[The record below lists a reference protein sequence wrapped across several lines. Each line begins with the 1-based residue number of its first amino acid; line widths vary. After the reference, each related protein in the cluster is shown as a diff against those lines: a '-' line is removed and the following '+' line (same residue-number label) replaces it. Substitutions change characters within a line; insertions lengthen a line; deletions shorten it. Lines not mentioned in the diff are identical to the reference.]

1 METIGIV
8 LSMLATVVLSGI
20 VVRALPLG
28 VPTPLVQIG
37 LGALVAAFSD
47 FEVRLDPE
55 VFFLLFLPPLLFLDG
70 WRIPKEGLLR
80 DKGMILELSLGLVFF
95 TVVGMGYFIHWMI
108 PAMPLPVAFALAA
121 IVTPTDPIAVSAITS
136 RVPMPKRVM
145 HVLEGESL
153 LNDASGLV
161 CFRFAVAAA
170 LTGVFSLPGA
180 AVTFVQLAVVGIAAG
195 VALTFVVMFVKGW
208 ISRRLGEESGSHVL
222 ISLLVP
228 FGAYEVAEHL
238 GGSGILAAVAAGIT
252 MSYIELAG
260 GTAASTRV
268 QRTAV
273 WDTVQF
279 ALNGIMFVL
288 LGEQLPGIF
297 AGAMEAVR
305 ESNHENPWWLAVYVV
320 AINFGLA
327 ALRFLWVWIS
337 GRLTLWLARRRG
349 ETVDTKMPLRLVA
362 VMSVAG
368 VRGAITLAGVLTLP
382 LVLADGTEFPARDL
396 TIFLAAGV
404 IIMSL
409 VASSVLLPPLLRGLQ
424 EPAEPAED
432 SEIERARQ
440 AAAEAAIPAIE
451 AALHEMAKGHTDAD
465 VYAEAGARVM
475 ELYRRRLEGY
485 TACENAARVRLAD
498 HIEARLRVAA
508 LCAEREAIY
517 ALARAH
523 RISDQTA
530 RKLVRDVDLQ
540 EERIHGFELALTR
553 RYSER
558 GEDA

>member
-1 METIGIV
+1 MGTIGIV
-8 LSMLATVVLSGI
+8 LSMLAAVVASGI
-20 VVRALPLG
+20 IVRAIPIAIPL
-28 VPTPLVQIG
+28 PLVQIA
-37 LGALVAAFSD
+37 LGAAIAAGAYQRV
-47 FEVRLDPE
+47 ELNPE

-70 WRIPKEGLLR
+70 WRVPKEGLLR
-80 DKGMILELSLGLVFF
+80 DKGMILELALGLVVF
-95 TVVGMGYFIHWMI
+95 TVVGMGLFIHWLI
-108 PAMPLPVAFALAA
+108 PAVPYAVAFALAA
-121 IVTPTDPIAVSAITS
+121 IVTPTDPIAVSAIS
-136 RVPMPKRVM
+136 KRFPIPKRM
-145 HVLEGESL
+145 LHVLEGESL

-170 LTGVFSLPGA
+170 ATGVFSLSSA
-180 AVTFVQLAVVGIAAG
+180 AITFVQLAVVGVLAG
-195 VALTFVVMFVKGW
+195 VALTLGVMMFKNW
-208 ISRRLGEESGSHVL
+208 IARRFGEEPGAQVV

-252 MSYIELAG
+252 MSYVELSGRAL
-260 GTAASTRV
+260 ASTRV

-508 LCAEREAIY
+508 LRAEREAIY